1 MALTAQQFVESLS
14 VHGLMSSGEV
24 TTLLKEWTVV
34 SGQEPDVEA
43 LVRKLVQ
50 EGKLTKFQ
58 AINLYQGRGKGLIL
72 GEYLIL
78 DKIGAGAMGKVYKA
92 KHRRMHRIVAV
103 KVLPPHVSAMPR
115 IIDRFFREVQV
126 AARLTHPN
134 VVAAY
139 DSGETHGLHYL
150 VMEYVEGQDLL
161 AYADVHAPLAV
172 ATAVEL
178 LRQSAEGLAY
188 AHEQN
193 IVHRDVKPS
202 NILVTA
208 DGQAKILD
216 LGLARITEEDA
227 TSTSETQNVL
237 TVEGEVMGTP
247 DYMSPEQSCDT
258 HAADHRADIYA
269 LGCSLYRILVGRIP
283 YPGDTPVQKVM
294 AHHDR
299 PIPSLRESRPDVP
312 AELEALYQKMMA
324 KSPADRPQATREVAD
339 ELARIGAALQSAR

>member
-1 MALTAQQFVESLS
+1 MALTAQQFVESLT

-34 SGQEPDVEA
+34 GGNEPDVEA

-92 KHRRMHRIVAV
+92 KHRRMHRIVAL

-139 DSGETHGLHYL
+139 DSGESHGLHYL

-161 AYADVHAPLAV
+161 AYADANAPLAV

-216 LGLARITEEDA
+216 LGLARITEDDA
-227 TSTSETQNVL
+227 SDTGETQNVL

-247 DYMSPEQSCDT
+247 DYMSPGAILRHACGRPSGRYLCSGVFFISDLSRT
-258 HAADHRADIYA
+258 HSVSGGYA
-269 LGCSLYRILVGRIP
+269 GREGNGASRSTDSEP
-283 YPGDTPVQKVM
+283 PGSSSGGFRRT
-294 AHHDR
+294 
-299 PIPSLRESRPDVP
+299 
-312 AELEALYQKMMA
+312 
-324 KSPADRPQATREVAD
+324 
-339 ELARIGAALQSAR
+339 